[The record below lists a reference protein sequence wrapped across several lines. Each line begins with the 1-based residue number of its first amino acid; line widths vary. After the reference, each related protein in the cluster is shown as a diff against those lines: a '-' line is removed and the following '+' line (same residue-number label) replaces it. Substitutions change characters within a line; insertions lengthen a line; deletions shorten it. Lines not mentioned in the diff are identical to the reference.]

1 MIDQIK
7 EISTKLPV
15 LESVSPFHNVS
26 NTDLIAVGEQGAE
39 RYSNE

>member
-15 LESVSPFHNVS
+15 LESVSPFHNVG
-26 NTDLIAVGEQGAE
+26 NTNFIAAGEQGAE
-39 RYSNE
+39 RYSDE